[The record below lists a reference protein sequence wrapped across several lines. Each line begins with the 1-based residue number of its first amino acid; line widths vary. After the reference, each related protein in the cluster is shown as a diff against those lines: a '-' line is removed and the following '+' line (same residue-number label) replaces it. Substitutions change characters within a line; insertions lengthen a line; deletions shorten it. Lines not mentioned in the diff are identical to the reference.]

1 MRRVFLVTA
10 LLVQGCASFNTNYKA
25 NQYADEARRLDR
37 EGRTLEA
44 GGYWGRAS
52 VKADSLLA
60 HSPDGKYAAGALA
73 IKGEA
78 YASVGQ
84 CGQASRVLPSAI
96 ERLKNEADRE
106 YATIALAFCE
116 LRLGSPVL
124 AASTVLP
131 VTESH
136 DGGRRRQALLLLGDR
151 GAPGRPGLR
160 CAACPGGYSGVAG
173 ACPADARVCRVHMTR
188 WPRPARSIHWWRCGT
203 RRCPGI
209 RCSPSRAALIRNSPH
224 TSPVRLSRSRTLS
237 LEKSAALSFA
247 DASRLATVD
256 TVRQRQRYEDI
267 VQMAGRGEIADRAR
281 FDMARMRIRAA
292 DSMADL
298 TATLEAM
305 QAIAASDGSV
315 AATLA
320 PLRNQIQQLQLLMDS
335 TAPGEPRGDMRRFL
349 AAEFARDTLDA
360 QPLAASLFES
370 IPQGWP
376 ESPYAAKAWLA
387 GRQLTGDTSAAN
399 GQFTSSPYMAVLRGE
414 EGATYTQLEDS
425 LANFARTL
433 AAASRSPGRRRGG
446 RRRSAQTGPSSPTMR
461 TRPRRAAARSAHAL
475 RRRPGARPL
484 PRPGYPRSNGWPHA
498 RFSGRGSRIPSS
510 SPRAPRVT
518 AASLPV

>member
-25 NQYADEARRLDR
+25 NQYANEARRLDR

-136 DGGRRRQALLLLGDR
+136 DGGRRRQALLLLGAAER
-151 GAPGRPGLR
+151 QAGRD
-160 CAACPGGYSGVAG
+160 S
-173 ACPADARVCRVHMTR
+173 
-188 WPRPARSIHWWRCGT
+188 
-203 RRCPGI
+203 
-209 RCSPSRAALIRNSPH
+209 AALLALAGIPGSPALVLRTLAYAGVH
-224 TSPVRLSRSRTLS
+224 DPVAATSAFDSLVALRDSTLPWDSLLTITGRVDPELASHLTSTLVRSRTLS

-305 QAIAASDGSV
+305 QAIAATDGSV

-387 GRQLTGDTSAAN
+387 GRHLTGDTSAAN
-399 GQFTSSPYMAVLRGE
+399 DQFTSSPYMAVLRGE

-433 AAASRSPGRRRGG
+433 AAASRPGPGRGG
-446 RRRSAQTGPSSPTMR
+446 AAKRADGTVEPDDADTPAARRRTQ
-461 TRPRRAAARSAHAL
+461 RPRTSTTSRTPAAAA
-475 RRRPGARPL
+475 
-484 PRPGYPRSNGWPHA
+484 
-498 RFSGRGSRIPSS
+498 SGVPKE
-510 SPRAPRVT
+510 
-518 AASLPV
+518 